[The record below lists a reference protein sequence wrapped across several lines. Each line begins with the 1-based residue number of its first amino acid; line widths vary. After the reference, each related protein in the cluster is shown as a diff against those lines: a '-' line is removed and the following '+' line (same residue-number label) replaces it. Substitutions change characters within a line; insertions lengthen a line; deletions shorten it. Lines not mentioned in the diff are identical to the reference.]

1 MASYYDY
8 KELRE
13 RQQLKMLHNPILMPL
28 VNGLLL
34 MVLIV
39 GMVSIMMQM
48 MGSDCSRFLKKS
60 TMMNLNRSGLSS
72 DDRRRNM
79 TLQDLLNQVAVQGS
93 VVVKR
98 FSDDGETENIILET
112 ADFEVDKRKLSEDD
126 LNSEIKYLYPTIIDF
141 AYTVIEVE

>member
-1 MASYYDY
+1 
-8 KELRE
+8 
-13 RQQLKMLHNPILMPL
+13 
-28 VNGLLL
+28 
-34 MVLIV
+34 
-39 GMVSIMMQM
+39 
-48 MGSDCSRFLKKS
+48 
-60 TMMNLNRSGLSS
+60 
-72 DDRRRNM
+72 M